1 MPHHKSAA
9 KRVRK
14 SQKQRMINRQYKS
27 KLSTLTKSVRSANT
41 KQEAEEAFKK
51 VTPYLDKLASKKL
64 IHRNKASNQKSKLA
78 KFVNKFEPSK
88 A

>member
-1 MPHHKSAA
+1 MPHNKSAA

-14 SQKQRMINRQYKS
+14 SQKQRIINRQSKS
-27 KLSTLTKSVRSANT
+27 KLSTLTKSVRSSTT
-41 KQEAEEAFKK
+41 KQEAEEALKK
-51 VTPYLDKLASKKL
+51 VSPYLDKLASKKL

-78 KFVNKFEPSK
+78 KFVNKFEASK